1 MVQKILGFSGRKQ
14 SGKNTC
20 ANVIFGWEMISLGIT
35 RNFSISEC
43 GQLVISDIFGDDS
56 KEGILDIMS
65 SRQPVRE
72 FLSEHLDYFVKLYS
86 FADLL
91 KKNVCMDI
99 LGLTREQC
107 YGTDEE
113 KNSNTHIEW
122 GIMPFEN
129 SRDKSDKVTAR
140 ELMQYVGTD
149 FFRKMYPNVW
159 ADATIRKIK
168 EDSSHMAI
176 VTDCRFPNEVE
187 AIKNAGGKVI
197 RLSRNSQN
205 KDVHSSEV
213 ALDKDN
219 YDWSNFDSIIQNES
233 IPVGEQNKILYDLLK
248 EWGWLELSISQG
260 LEQ

>member
-1 MVQKILGFSGRKQ
+1 MQQKIIGFSGRKQ

-35 RNFSISEC
+35 RNFSISDSGE
-43 GQLVISDIFGDDS
+43 LVISDIFGDES

-65 SRQPVRE
+65 SRKPVRD
-72 FLSEHLDYFVKLYS
+72 FLAEHLDYFVKLYS

-113 KNSNTHIEW
+113 KNTETHIEW
-122 GIMPFEN
+122 GLMPFEN
-129 SRDKSDKVTAR
+129 DKNKTDKTTAR

-149 FFRKMYPNVW
+149 FFRKIYPNVW

-168 EDSSHMAI
+168 QESSH
-176 VTDCRFPNEVE
+176 
-187 AIKNAGGKVI
+187 
-197 RLSRNSQN
+197 
-205 KDVHSSEV
+205 
-213 ALDKDN
+213 
-219 YDWSNFDSIIQNES
+219 
-233 IPVGEQNKILYDLLK
+233 
-248 EWGWLELSISQG
+248 
-260 LEQ
+260 